1 MHSTQELSKIPFV
14 RLIIPLILGLITG
27 FHFRISLSLT
37 VIITWSLALYF
48 IVILFINKLSGRYE
62 FIQLFGICVNIFI
75 FIAGILLIKSKSDYQ
90 ENISAKIK
98 NSEYHLCKIISQPEQ
113 KSETIKVLLRIV
125 GYKGPVC
132 WYKCKTNIIAYFQ
145 KDNNAKTLSSGNIII
160 LKSRL
165 REIRNSKNPCKFDY
179 KKFLEH
185 KGIRYQSYI
194 KTGTWRTIGQCDGL
208 MTFAI
213 RSRNKLLNLYRR
225 YGISGSEFAVLS
237 AFTLGYKDELNP
249 EIKHAF
255 ISAGAMHFLAVSGL
269 HVGIIFYVL
278 NSLLKFCART
288 RYAEKFK
295 LIIIIVVLWFYA
307 LLTGLPSSV
316 IRASAMFTL
325 IQVGKSLNRTI
336 NIYNIVAFAAFSI
349 LICHPSEITYA
360 GFQLS
365 FIAVI
370 SIILFQPLFYKLLI
384 FKNQILDKL
393 WILFTVSVSA
403 QLGVFPI
410 IIYYF
415 NHFSVYF
422 WLSNILIIFPLAL
435 SMYLAILLFIFY
447 PVNQLAL
454 IIATILNFI
463 LRIINF
469 FIMTIEKLPGSMIE
483 NIYNNYSETLMLYV
497 LIISISIF
505 IILKN
510 RQFLFISLICLVCFL
525 SVNFLRTCKIYRQK
539 KITVFNINKYTAIN
553 FINGRNN
560 YLLTDLNPEKN
571 RRILLNTVQ
580 NYWLKYGV
588 NDISKII
595 DICPSGDIKMIY
607 DNCAELH
614 IKQLFNNIF
623 IGFRDKKLLILNNSD
638 LFEYTGNEKY
648 RLDYLIISNN
658 LKCDIRTI
666 TNMFDI
672 DRIII
677 DSSNDFR
684 TRQFWEKECKEYG
697 IDCNIISTEGAL
709 EIEL

>member
-1 MHSTQELSKIPFV
+1 MDNRQELRKIPFV
-14 RLIIPLILGLITG
+14 RLVIPLILGLMAG
-27 FHFRISLSLT
+27 FHFKISLSL
-37 VIITWSLALYF
+37 IAAIACL
-48 IVILFINKLSGRYE
+48 LFIFYIVVLFITKLSGKYE
-62 FIQLFGICVNIFI
+62 FRLLFGICVNLFI
-75 FIAGILLIKSKSDYQ
+75 FVAGILLIKSKSDYQ
-90 ENISAKIK
+90 ENISAKIR

-113 KSETIKVLLRIV
+113 TSETIKVLLRIV
-125 GYKGPVC
+125 GYKGSVC
-132 WYKCKTNIIAYFQ
+132 WYKCKTNMIAYFH

-165 REIRNSKNPCKFDY
+165 REIRNSKNPCEFDY

-185 KGIRYQSYI
+185 KGIRYQTYI
-194 KTGTWRTIGQCDGL
+194 KTGTWRTIGQCNGL
-208 MTFAI
+208 ITFAI
-213 RSRNKLLNLYRR
+213 RSRNKLLNLYRK

-278 NSLLKFCART
+278 NNLFKFCGRT
-288 RYAEKFK
+288 RYGEKFK
-295 LIIIIVVLWFYA
+295 LIIIIVILWFYA
-307 LLTGLPSSV
+307 LLTGLPSSA
-316 IRASAMFTL
+316 IRASAMFTI
-325 IQVGKSLNRTI
+325 IQAGKTLKRSI

-349 LICHPSEITYA
+349 LICHPLEISYA

-365 FIAVI
+365 FIAVV
-370 SIILFQPLFYKLLI
+370 SIVFFQPLFYKLLI
-384 FKNQILDKL
+384 FKNRILDKVWL
-393 WILFTVSVSA
+393 LFTLSLSA

-410 IIYYF
+410 TIYYF

-422 WLSNILIIFPLAL
+422 WLSNILIIFPL
-435 SMYLAILLFIFY
+435 SISIYLAILLFIFY
-447 PVNQLAL
+447 PVNQVAL

-510 RQFLFISLICLVCFL
+510 RHFLFISLICLVCFL
-525 SVNFLRTCKIYRQK
+525 SINFLRTCKIYKQK
-539 KITVFNINKYTAIN
+539 RITVFNINKYTAIN

-560 YLLTDLNPEKN
+560 YLLTDLNQEKN
-571 RRILLNTVQ
+571 RRILLNTVR

-595 DICPSGDIKMIY
+595 DIDNSTDNKMIY
-607 DNCAELH
+607 DNTAELH
-614 IKQLFNNIF
+614 IKQLFSNVF

-638 LFEYTGNEKY
+638 LFKYTCNEKY
-648 RLDYLIISNN
+648 RPDYIIISNN
-658 LKCDIRTI
+658 LKCHIKTM

-672 DRIII
+672 NKIVI
-677 DSSNDFR
+677 DSSNDLL
-684 TRQFWEKECKEYG
+684 TRKFWEKECKEYG
-697 IDCNIISTEGAL
+697 IDFNIISTEGAL
-709 EIEL
+709 EIKL